1 MNDAPH
7 SPAPAST
14 ARRSPQPPSE
24 TDAGRTVE
32 AGARE
37 PLDLATYR
45 HARTRL
51 GLCAVDALHWCRYY
65 ASGAHGQRD
74 ARDLSNAVGFT
85 DDGRYYS
92 LTGIDGTRYTTRA
105 QAIEAQ
111 RRLDEAHGERLAA
124 RGGAA

>member
-1 MNDAPH
+1 MSAPH

-14 ARRSPQPPSE
+14 ARRSPHPPSE

-32 AGARE
+32 TGARE

-45 HARTRL
+45 HARTCL
-51 GLCAVDALHWCRYY
+51 GMPAAEALAWCRYY
-65 ASGAHGQRD
+65 APGNRE
-74 ARDLSNAVGFT
+74 ARELLGAVGFT

>member
-1 MNDAPH
+1 MSAPH

-14 ARRSPQPPSE
+14 ARRSPHPPAE
-24 TDAGRTVE
+24 TD
-32 AGARE
+32 E
-37 PLDLATYR
+37 PLDLATYH

-51 GLCAVDALHWCRYY
+51 GMPAAEALAWCRYY
-65 ASGAHGQRD
+65 APANRD
-74 ARDLSNAVGFT
+74 ARELSGAVGFYA

-124 RGGAA
+124 REEVTK